1 VEHTLV
7 MMRHGESLFNRHNV
21 FTGWCDVPLTPAG
34 REEARRSGRVLAGAG
49 LEFDVVFCSVLQRAT
64 TSAHLALEASGQSY
78 VEVRPRWELNERHY
92 GALQGLNKGQVEA
105 DGDPALV
112 TAWRSSYHACPPPM
126 EPSHPHYPL
135 IARDRRY
142 AQLVADGTLPT
153 SESIADTAVRVMDL
167 WVREIAPLVRSGK
180 KVLVVAHRNS
190 LRALV
195 RNLEGLDDAQVAS
208 LRIPTGSPF
217 VYPLRGDNLRP
228 SAPTLDCEPLNY
240 GSNSVA
246 EEGDE
251 DSSTSRSVIASA
263 ESAPTTAAAAAAV
276 ASSVVTAA
284 PGFANHPGL
293 EAAVVNG
300 GRQVARTVAALLGRN
315 GAAAVVSTPSE
326 VVVVG
331 KNTGR
336 SGAQASSV
344 KTPVASSLKATTSA
358 AAAGGTAEKEA
369 LPAAAAPLPPQ
380 GCGFQG
386 YFLEEND
393 ATAAWTANRDTCLEE
408 WDKDPAIPPDECL
421 FGL

>member
-1 VEHTLV
+1 
-7 MMRHGESLFNRHNV
+7 
-21 FTGWCDVPLTPAG
+21 
-34 REEARRSGRVLAGAG
+34 VLAGAG

-112 TAWRSSYHACPPPM
+112 KAWRSSYHACPPPM

-142 AQLVADGTLPT
+142 AQLVADGTLPA

-217 VYPLRGDNLRP
+217 VYPLKGDNLRP
-228 SAPTLDCEPLNY
+228 SAPTLDCAPLNY
-240 GSNSVA
+240 GTSSSADEEQNSSRRRRA
-246 EEGDE
+246 A
-251 DSSTSRSVIASA
+251 SSTKNAHS
-263 ESAPTTAAAAAAV
+263 AAAAAAV
-276 ASSVVTAA
+276 ASSAVTAA

-293 EAAVVNG
+293 EAAVLNG
-300 GRQVARTVAALLGRN
+300 GRHVARTVAALLGRE
-315 GAAAVVSTPSE
+315 GAAAVSTQDE
-326 VVVVG
+326 VVVAG
-331 KNTGR
+331 TTGR
-336 SGAQASSV
+336 VGAQVAASA
-344 KTPVASSLKATTSA
+344 PAAPAAASTLETTTAPA
-358 AAAGGTAEKEA
+358 AAAAEGA
-369 LPAAAAPLPPQ
+369 PLSSASSSSSSAAPLPPQ

-421 FGL
+421 FGLQ